1 MKTKSA
7 FLAIAIFLTCV
18 CCSKKSNSTDQ
29 CVEKVRSD
37 VACTAI
43 YQPVCGCNNK
53 TYGNACEAE
62 ARGITKY
69 TSGECGGE
77 KSQTL

>member
-1 MKTKSA
+1 MKTKIA
-7 FLAIAIFLTCV
+7 FIALLLAGVACN
-18 CCSKKSNSTDQ
+18 KKSSGIGQ
-29 CVEKVRSD
+29 CAEKPNDGRV
-37 VACTAI
+37 CTAI

-69 TSGECGGE
+69 TEGECKPPAPKGV
-77 KSQTL
+77 